1 LAELIR
7 DLFSVKCSEAEA
19 LSLLLDSAPNDSIPL
34 KPDNSEG
41 SLRKMLSRRFSAIRG
56 AATEQ
61 IMRWKIL
68 IARWKIALA
77 RRRAMNSDAWPWI
90 WLKRGS

>member
-19 LSLLLDSAPNDSIPL
+19 LSLLLNGAPNDSIPR
-34 KPDNSEG
+34 KPDNGEG
-41 SLRKMLSRRFSAIRG
+41 SLRKMLSRRFSAIWG

-61 IMRWKIL
+61 IMHWKIL
-68 IARWKIALA
+68 IVRSKIALA
-77 RRRAMNSDAWPWI
+77 RKRATNSDAWPWI